1 MMAERDFLPDTC
13 NPNKEKTFES
23 FQLKRTLEI
32 PVAEFLGSSI
42 RLQKSAWR
50 CGTAVQL
57 AASALFHRHYY
68 TGTVKRPSFSIIK

>member
-13 NPNKEKTFES
+13 NPNKGKTFES

-32 PVAEFLGSSI
+32 PPAESLGSSI

-50 CGTAVQL
+50 CGTAVELPASLCFIGTITQEL
-57 AASALFHRHYY
+57 ARDFHF
-68 TGTVKRPSFSIIK
+68 VL